1 MALDDKDRLSIFDKN
16 GPYLATKKVG
26 KNNPKSGEIK
36 ADNEIRMEWNRAVDR
51 AIVSGV
57 SEAEVLELKK
67 TEIMDRVKKSE
78 TIVKI
83 IGDDYEDTFELKARL
98 QANWDRLQNI
108 SYISRY
114 VIQSML

>member
-1 MALDDKDRLSIFDKN
+1 MLLIRYFLELSHTSAQLLSILESKITGAIEFL
-16 GPYLATKKVG
+16 YFATSKQKKMLIDLGIYERDV
-26 KNNPKSGEIK
+26 
-36 ADNEIRMEWNRAVDR
+36 
-51 AIVSGV
+51 
-57 SEAEVLELKK
+57 
-67 TEIMDRVKKSE
+67 E